1 MKTPEL
7 KNCPVCKEPV
17 RRVYGGFYMP
27 NHLQKVNVRA
37 AKEAGFT
44 VLKNPAKASMRCTS
58 RIEESDA
65 RPLARILLRPRAGVG
80 FRYSVKQLSLEFD
93 VTGWVKNLPDGRVEL
108 VAEGDETN

>member
-1 MKTPEL
+1 MPIYEYELCEGDCTVCGGRFELNRPMKTPEL

-44 VLKNPAKASMRCTS
+44 VLKKSSKGEYEVHM
-58 RIEESDA
+58 
-65 RPLARILLRPRAGVG
+65 
-80 FRYSVKQLSLEFD
+80 
-93 VTGWVKNLPDGRVEL
+93 PDRGI
-108 VAEGDETN
+108 